1 MEIFSFGQEND
12 YGREEIAKRYLH
24 LIDICNS
31 EITPTLLYGNWGT
44 GKTTFCKKLISMLEH
59 LRQENSD
66 KIYLTPIYL
75 DAFLT
80 DYIDNPLLSI
90 VAALSNLDVMQIG
103 VKDKIIDAIKG
114 LTSPQKA
121 GTLLSEIGLNL
132 LGVCTNGFSDQVI
145 KTSMEEL
152 RNFNKQSINSFAINS
167 LLDDYADACKS
178 MKILQSAI
186 TEICK
191 EKPVLLI
198 IDELDRCKP
207 DYAIKMLETIKHF
220 HDIENLYILLVVNR
234 QQLCASIEKHYGY
247 KINANEY
254 LEKFFSYSFELS
266 MLQPNV
272 MDISRC
278 NEMLFRYIE
287 EQVEQDERMPKT
299 IENSKY
305 SSYTYYSP
313 IKAALFHLNPSMR
326 QLNTFI
332 RHIKLYG
339 MLVKYRNNENLQ
351 EGYSDKCYPLIQ
363 STTYLAIMAFCFY
376 PSIRSQCLNN
386 SLEIN
391 SLAEEMF
398 GIHQLHLTDT
408 CKSKDE
414 ELIEWALIALYRQS
428 LPYEEKEQVEENI
441 WWRKYITC
449 DMVSPS
455 FNSYEHFMN
464 VVKILALW

>member
-220 HDIENLYILLVVNR
+220 HDIENLNDLSN
-234 QQLCASIEKHYGY
+234 
-247 KINANEY
+247 
-254 LEKFFSYSFELS
+254 FE
-266 MLQPNV
+266 
-272 MDISRC
+272 
-278 NEMLFRYIE
+278 
-287 EQVEQDERMPKT
+287 
-299 IENSKY
+299 
-305 SSYTYYSP
+305 
-313 IKAALFHLNPSMR
+313 
-326 QLNTFI
+326 
-332 RHIKLYG
+332 
-339 MLVKYRNNENLQ
+339 RN
-351 EGYSDKCYPLIQ
+351 
-363 STTYLAIMAFCFY
+363 
-376 PSIRSQCLNN
+376 
-386 SLEIN
+386 
-391 SLAEEMF
+391 
-398 GIHQLHLTDT
+398 
-408 CKSKDE
+408 
-414 ELIEWALIALYRQS
+414 
-428 LPYEEKEQVEENI
+428 
-441 WWRKYITC
+441 
-449 DMVSPS
+449 
-455 FNSYEHFMN
+455 
-464 VVKILALW
+464 